1 MFQRVPL
8 RIRQLLFFVALGL
21 GSVAMVGIGLWIG
34 HAKAAQSDLTGAF
47 TLAALVAGFGILGL
61 TAWIWFLFDA
71 NVARPIDALAA
82 DLRARAHS
90 DVSGALQTSAARYLG
105 DLAPAAAAASD
116 RLMETKR
123 ALAAAIERET
133 ARLSAEKQ
141 RLEALLSDVPTG
153 VLQCNGAHGLVF
165 YNAPAIDLIGVDQ
178 RTPGL
183 NRSLFAYLR
192 EGPVRLA
199 YERLIATNDPDA
211 VSDLLCATLGGEH
224 LMRAR
229 MRLVPG
235 EVGSAPGYAMTLSD
249 VTAEFAQH
257 ARQEA
262 LLDEFLDRLR
272 RPAANLSTLVGVM
285 ADVEGPGSRLERAV
299 QAEVAHLAQSAQ
311 ALALRR
317 DEGRREGWSL
327 SMTRAGDLADG
338 LRARIEGDGLSVEV
352 AAQDLFLRCQVFELI
367 ALVSGLAE
375 DLAKEGF
382 AREFRLS
389 IAEDQAEGGGAML
402 RLEWAGK
409 PLPMGVLD
417 HWLQKPLE
425 PGLTEQARH
434 SVLAL
439 HGTEIWP
446 ESDGKGG
453 QSLCLPMIQARRAV
467 KRPKPLSRA
476 VVYDFDL
483 LAKQG
488 GSLKDSRLEDL
499 TCVVF
504 DTETTGL
511 SPEKGDEIVQIAAVR
526 IVNGRR
532 VEGEVFDTLVNPG
545 RRIPP
550 ASTEVHGITDAM
562 VQDAPPVDEA
572 LRRFHHFAEGAVLV
586 AHNAPFDMTFLRRRE
601 QSLGL
606 RFDHPI
612 LDTVLL
618 SAVIWGQTEVHTLDA
633 LTHRLGIS
641 IPEEARHTAIGD
653 TIATADAYLKLAGM
667 LRGKGLLT
675 FDQVLIEVRK
685 HGRLLKDLN
694 PRDAIVSST

>member
-1 MFQRVPL
+1 MFQRLSL

-21 GSVAMVGIGLWIG
+21 GSVGLVLVGLWAG
-34 HAKAAQSDLTGAF
+34 STRAAATDPAAAF
-47 TLAALVAGFGILGL
+47 VLAAMIAGFGILGL

-90 DVSGALQTSAARYLG
+90 DVGGALATDAAKYLG

-116 RLMETKR
+116 RLSETKQ
-123 ALAAAIERET
+123 ALAAAIARET

-141 RLEALLSDVPTG
+141 RLEALLSDVPAG
-153 VLQCNGAHGLVF
+153 VLQCNGAHALVF

-178 RTPGL
+178 RAPGL

-199 YERLIATNDPDA
+199 YERLIATQDPDA

-224 LMRAR
+224 LLRAR

-235 EVGSAPGYAMTLSD
+235 EPGKPPGYAMTLSD

-262 LLDEFLDRLR
+262 LLDEFMDRLR

-285 ADVEGPGSRLERAV
+285 ADAGGGGSKLESAV

-311 ALALRR
+311 YLGQRR

-327 SMTRAGDLADG
+327 NMTRASDLADG
-338 LRARIEGDGLSVEV
+338 LRARMEADGLSVDV
-352 AAQDLFLRCQVFELI
+352 AAEDLFLRCHVFELI
-367 ALVSGLAE
+367 ALVSGLAA
-375 DLAKEGF
+375 DLAKAEGTTSF
-382 AREFRLS
+382 GLA
-389 IAEDQAEGGGAML
+389 IGEDLGEGGGAML
-402 RLEWAGK
+402 RLTWRGA
-409 PLPMGVLD
+409 PLSMGVLD
-417 HWLQKPLE
+417 RWLQAPLE
-425 PGLTEQARH
+425 PGLTEQSRH

-446 ESDGKGG
+446 QGDASGG
-453 QSLCLPMIQARRAV
+453 QTLCLPLIQARRAV
-467 KRPKPLSRA
+467 KRPLPVSRA

-488 GSLKDSRLEDL
+488 GSIKDSRLEDL

-511 SPEKGDEIVQIAAVR
+511 DPDQGDEIVQIAAVR

-545 RRIPP
+545 RKIPA
-550 ASTEVHGITDAM
+550 ASTDVHGITDAM
-562 VQDAPPVDEA
+562 VQDAPTVIEA
-572 LRRFHHFAEGAVLV
+572 LHRFHHFAEGAVLI
-586 AHNAPFDMTFLRRRE
+586 AHNAPFDMSFLRRRE
-601 QSLGL
+601 KALGV
-606 RFDHPI
+606 RFDNPI

-653 TIATADAYLKLAGM
+653 TIATAESYLKLAGM

-675 FDQVLIEVRK
+675 FDQVLAEVRK

-694 PRDAIVSST
+694 PREVAPQSA